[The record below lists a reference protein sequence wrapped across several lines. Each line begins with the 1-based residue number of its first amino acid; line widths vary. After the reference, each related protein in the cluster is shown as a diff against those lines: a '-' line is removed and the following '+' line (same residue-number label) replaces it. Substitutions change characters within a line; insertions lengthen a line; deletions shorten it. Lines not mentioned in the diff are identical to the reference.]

1 MPDPVISSIDKTR
14 LEAGYLSVT
23 ELLEAA
29 HLNTFLDPF
38 SILISRSVIL
48 GEGNTFY
55 PNVLVSCR
63 QGQCFIGSGNIFH
76 SGTTVM
82 VDAGGMVLMG
92 NNCTLGPGGVQMLA
106 NRRNSRLV
114 VEDAV
119 QVHGGVSLSGSSVL
133 QHGSE
138 VAPHAVAG
146 GAV

>member
-23 ELLEAA
+23 ELLEMA
-29 HLNTFLDPF
+29 HQNTFLDPF
-38 SILISRSVIL
+38 SILISRNVIL
-48 GEGNTFY
+48 GEGNTFH

-63 QGQCFIGSGNIFH
+63 QGQCFIGSGNTFH
-76 SGTTVM
+76 AGTTVM

-92 NNCTLGPGGVQMLA
+92 SNCTLGPGGVLLLA
-106 NRRNSRLV
+106 DQRNSRLV

-119 QVHGGVSLSGSSVL
+119 RVLGGVSLSGSNVL

-138 VAPHAVAG
+138 ILPGDTA
-146 GAV
+146 GAVL

>member
-23 ELLEAA
+23 ELLGAA
-29 HLNTFLDPF
+29 HQNTFLDPF

-55 PNVLVSCR
+55 PNVLISCR
-63 QGQCFIGSGNIFH
+63 VGQCFIGSGNVFH

-82 VDAGGMVLMG
+82 ADAGGMVLMG
-92 NNCTLGPGGVQMLA
+92 NNCVMGPGGVQLLA

-119 QVHGGVSLSGSSVL
+119 RIQGGVSLSGSSVL
-133 QHGSE
+133 QQGSE
-138 VAPHAVAG
+138 ILPNIVVGSTP
-146 GAV
+146 